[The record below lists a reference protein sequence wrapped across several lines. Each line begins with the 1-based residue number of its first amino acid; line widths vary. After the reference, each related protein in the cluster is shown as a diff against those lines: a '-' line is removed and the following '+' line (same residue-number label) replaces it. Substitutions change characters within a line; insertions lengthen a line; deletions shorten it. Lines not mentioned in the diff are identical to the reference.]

1 MIIIL
6 RSSGPGYYFGG
17 TLVQVDEMIIFGRN
31 QMLWFLYSC
40 VSISQLMNTITT
52 LVVGEFYTVGEVLL
66 LTIKNVVYGFIML
79 LVELSKVVIATASC
93 GPESV

>member
-1 MIIIL
+1 
-6 RSSGPGYYFGG
+6 
-17 TLVQVDEMIIFGRN
+17 
-31 QMLWFLYSC
+31 
-40 VSISQLMNTITT
+40 MNTITT